1 MGLMDPLRVGHGVQA
16 NKFRAK
22 LDSEMKDKMANAEG
36 TIKAA
41 PTFSHEEL
49 VGSLNHPNGESS
61 PCSNHY
67 YIIWIS
73 LTYTVYIYI

>member
-1 MGLMDPLRVGHGVQA
+1 MRLMDPLRVRHGVQA

-36 TIKAA
+36 NIKAA

-49 VGSLNHPNGESS
+49 VGSLNHPNG
-61 PCSNHY
+61 
-67 YIIWIS
+67 
-73 LTYTVYIYI
+73 